1 MGKNTNGWGNAFWPP
16 WCGDHPAAVPGKLQ
30 PACSSWWTREDGEEP
45 GQPALDLVYRT
56 FRGFSMGPFMKQK
69 NIYIY
74 LDAQASETCKSLVCC
89 LKWCALLFVCLNYNV
104 HVCEHWVCK
113 LLNIWYL
120 NICDLVFTVSVY
132 CRLIISTHTVS
143 KVITLFKVCL
153 VLYLLIFG

>member
-1 MGKNTNGWGNAFWPP
+1 MRQCFLATMMWWPS
-16 WCGDHPAAVPGKLQ
+16 CSSTRKTTARLQ
-30 PACSSWWTREDGEEP
+30 LLMDKRGRRRAWTACSRPRLQNLQRLLHG
-45 GQPALDLVYRT
+45 T
-56 FRGFSMGPFMKQK
+56 FHEAKK
-69 NIYIY
+69 YIYIY

-104 HVCEHWVCK
+104 HMCEHWVCK

-143 KVITLFKVCL
+143 KVITLCKVCL